1 MRSINASHL
10 DVAIAAE
17 LRALTDARYADLESP
32 KQISKKKPPP
42 EVRKPP
48 SEVQKPKP
56 KPKPKMSERMAN
68 SCGPRPEGQGDRGL
82 CDGQPGQQDRL
93 RPGPGRG
100 SGTITTID
108 ASDVIAVN
116 RLAR

>member
-56 KPKPKMSERMAN
+56 KPKPKMSE
-68 SCGPRPEGQGDRGL
+68 PTTTLP
-82 CDGQPGQQDRL
+82 PGSVVL
-93 RPGPGRG
+93 
-100 SGTITTID
+100 SAAEIE
-108 ASDVIAVN
+108 AVDHLLSWYESHPMPKET
-116 RLAR
+116 R